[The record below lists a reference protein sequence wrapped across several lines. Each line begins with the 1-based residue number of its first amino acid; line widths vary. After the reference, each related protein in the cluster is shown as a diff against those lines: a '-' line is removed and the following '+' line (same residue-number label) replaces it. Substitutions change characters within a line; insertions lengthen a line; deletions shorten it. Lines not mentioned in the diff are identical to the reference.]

1 VILFFHSVVVD
12 VMTKQNTAQN
22 TNYALVIGS
31 PMGEKEGSPNLVYDD
46 FSSLSV
52 LFDYPF

>member
-1 VILFFHSVVVD
+1 MILFFHSVVVD
-12 VMTKQNTAQN
+12 VMTKQNTARN
-22 TNYALVIGS
+22 KNYTLVTRS
-31 PMGEKEGSPNLVYDD
+31 LMGEGEGSPYLVYDD